1 MEFVKM
7 QNKLERTFS
16 FRLALAV
23 LALALLGSLL
33 SLALDGSLW
42 AWTWRDAAG
51 AAFGLVAVMALVWLA
66 SGRA

>member
-1 MEFVKM
+1 M

-16 FRLALAV
+16 FRLALVV

-42 AWTWRDAAG
+42 AWTWRDVG
-51 AAFGLVAVMALVWLA
+51 GVAFGLVAVMALVWLA